1 MQDIFLVLST
11 LDKQRT
17 PALSVSPFIKFCATR
32 AIVSYGL
39 GGGKVIKTG
48 GFYGGLRRPR
58 TWLRGLHVL
67 FHLFLRIDP
76 ISNWW
81 FHHYA
86 MKIASVKQF
95 SENYNAFSTILQDN
109 FFLISLFVV
118 DQIEDF
124 FTLQQNYLENC
135 Y

>member
-67 FHLFLRIDP
+67 FHLFLRICEA
-76 ISNWW
+76 
-81 FHHYA
+81 FCFC
-86 MKIASVKQF
+86 F
-95 SENYNAFSTILQDN
+95 SPFTSEKSKDYSG
-109 FFLISLFVV
+109 LF
-118 DQIEDF
+118 I
-124 FTLQQNYLENC
+124 
-135 Y
+135 